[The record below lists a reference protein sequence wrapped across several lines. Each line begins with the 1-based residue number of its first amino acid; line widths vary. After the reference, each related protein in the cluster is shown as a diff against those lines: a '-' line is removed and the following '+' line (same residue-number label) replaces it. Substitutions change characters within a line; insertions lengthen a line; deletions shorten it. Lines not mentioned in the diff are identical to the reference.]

1 MIIVG
6 FESKRL
12 FRSTTGFGAYSR
24 TLVKGLAKHYPN
36 NKYVLL
42 PDQSNETASQQLM
55 LHTLDI
61 EKVLNKGL
69 VYLKLDEG
77 FYKIKRIEMRKL
89 DMKFHC
95 KEIGKEKEYE
105 VKFRA
110 NPKMFSALVTFG
122 LEDKKHSIFMI
133 MAESSKLN
141 WFETSIEELIKQID
155 EKEVKEDIRREL
167 EIYDDLEESQD

>member
-1 MIIVG
+1 MAERHI
-6 FESKRL
+6 K
-12 FRSTTGFGAYSR
+12 
-24 TLVKGLAKHYPN
+24 N
-36 NKYVLL
+36 
-42 PDQSNETASQQLM
+42 
-55 LHTLDI
+55 I

-105 VKFRA
+105 VKFKA
-110 NPKMFSALVTFG
+110 NPKMFSALITFG

-155 EKEVKEDIRREL
+155 EKEVKEDIIREL